1 MPKPRRSIEFQ
12 VTGRYALFT
21 DPLSKV
27 GGEKCSY
34 HVPTYE
40 ALKGIAK
47 SIYWKPTLIWV
58 IDEVRVMKR
67 IRTQTKGVKPLDLG
81 GGNSLAIYTFLA
93 DVQYQVRAHFEWNEH
108 RPELSDDRIEAK
120 HHAIAQRMID
130 RGGRQDVFLGTGL
143 GPRAYAIIG
152 QGTISRIIESKPEEL
167 RLFLEEAAGV
177 SKYKE
182 RRRETEN
189 RLKDTRENLTRV
201 EDILRELNNNLDKLE
216 KQAEVA
222 TRYHG
227 LQEQGTLKLH
237 QLWFLKHRDAATEE
251 SRIKLAVLEA
261 TNALEGRMA
270 ELRAVEAE
278 LEHVR
283 QDHYAVSDE
292 LHAAQGVLAE
302 ANLEVSRLEERIRY
316 VVEGRQRVEQRL
328 AELKGQNDQ
337 WAERKAAAEFELEEL
352 AEKMMAAEEQAEILA
367 AQAEEL
373 AGNVP
378 SLEDAVRA
386 ATQRGGEMSKE
397 LG

>member
-130 RGGRQDVFLGTGL
+130 RGGRQDVFLGTRDCQGYVQACEFGSGAGRQPGQCPRVHQRRL
-143 GPRAYAIIG
+143 GGRGFRALVG
-152 QGTISRIIESKPEEL
+152 
-167 RLFLEEAAGV
+167 
-177 SKYKE
+177 
-182 RRRETEN
+182 
-189 RLKDTRENLTRV
+189 
-201 EDILRELNNNLDKLE
+201 
-216 KQAEVA
+216 
-222 TRYHG
+222 
-227 LQEQGTLKLH
+227 
-237 QLWFLKHRDAATEE
+237 
-251 SRIKLAVLEA
+251 
-261 TNALEGRMA
+261 
-270 ELRAVEAE
+270 
-278 LEHVR
+278 
-283 QDHYAVSDE
+283 
-292 LHAAQGVLAE
+292 
-302 ANLEVSRLEERIRY
+302 
-316 VVEGRQRVEQRL
+316 GRQRGRHRLLRRRQRIQHRRQRALLRRRVVVWCRKSCRRARARIRLPCRARGTAGRRAFRCLGPL
-328 AELKGQNDQ
+328 AQPEH
-337 WAERKAAAEFELEEL
+337 
-352 AEKMMAAEEQAEILA
+352 
-367 AQAEEL
+367 
-373 AGNVP
+373 
-378 SLEDAVRA
+378 
-386 ATQRGGEMSKE
+386 
-397 LG
+397 

>member
-130 RGGRQDVFLGTGL
+130 RGGRQDVFLGTRDCQGYVQACEFGSGAGELDDAGELAFGL
-143 GPRAYAIIG
+143 MFHGFDYPDETG
-152 QGTISRIIESKPEEL
+152 GT
-167 RLFLEEAAGV
+167 
-177 SKYKE
+177 
-182 RRRETEN
+182 
-189 RLKDTRENLTRV
+189 
-201 EDILRELNNNLDKLE
+201 
-216 KQAEVA
+216 
-222 TRYHG
+222 
-227 LQEQGTLKLH
+227 
-237 QLWFLKHRDAATEE
+237 
-251 SRIKLAVLEA
+251 
-261 TNALEGRMA
+261 
-270 ELRAVEAE
+270 
-278 LEHVR
+278 
-283 QDHYAVSDE
+283 E
-292 LHAAQGVLAE
+292 LHARFWRPTMVNGVIRFSHPQDCTERRFVRSMSVKPFGLNQDIRPVDADASE
-302 ANLEVSRLEERIRY
+302 MGVS
-316 VVEGRQRVEQRL
+316 
-328 AELKGQNDQ
+328 A
-337 WAERKAAAEFELEEL
+337 
-352 AEKMMAAEEQAEILA
+352 
-367 AQAEEL
+367 
-373 AGNVP
+373 
-378 SLEDAVRA
+378 
-386 ATQRGGEMSKE
+386 
-397 LG
+397 